1 MSGESLPIT
10 TSGFAEAIKELPI
23 SAVYSKVSELR
34 NSILHL
40 HRSNDELRSFINDS
54 CESEDDKR
62 ELESYIAENASVIA
76 SMETRIMLLRA
87 EVENRGQLWIE
98 VENPTDAN
106 AVGNQEMRA
115 TANGADADGTG
126 PEAVT
131 TDVHHGSTSRGTPAN
146 EPSGNRNEENEQD
159 GVYL

>member
-10 TSGFAEAIKELPI
+10 ASVFAEAIKELPI

-62 ELESYIAENASVIA
+62 ELESYIAENASVVA
-76 SMETRIMLLRA
+76 SMEARIMLLRA
-87 EVENRGQLWIE
+87 EVENRGQRWIE
-98 VENPTDAN
+98 VENPADAT
-106 AVGNQEMRA
+106 AVGNQETST
-115 TANGADADGTG
+115 TANGANADGT
-126 PEAVT
+126 PSEAVR
-131 TDVHHGSTSRGTPAN
+131 TDAHHDSTSHGTPTN
-146 EPSGNRNEENEQD
+146 EPSGNRNEENEED